1 MADHTAAERLAA
13 IDVVL
18 SLPNANRMRGPLMD
32 ARARI
37 ERRVEHDRAIGLAYG
52 RRAGLYIDGEPLP
65 EDTANLGALI
75 RAAVESTGATITDPP
90 LTLGEI
96 AATAFKAGTDRD

>member
-1 MADHTAAERLAA
+1 MPDHTAADRLAA
-13 IDVVL
+13 IDIVL

-52 RRAGLYIDGEPLP
+52 RRAGLYLDGESLP
-65 EDTANLGALI
+65 EDMADLGALI
-75 RAAVESTGATITDPP
+75 RSAVESTGSTITDPP
-90 LTLGEI
+90 LTVAEV
-96 AATAFKAGTDRD
+96 AAAAFEAGADRD